1 MLNSPAIVSA
11 LAIGQRIAADATAL
25 LIRLTIGQAFML
37 TGLGKLRNHERTAD
51 FFSSLGIPAPGLQA
65 WFIGGLEL
73 VGGGLLLLGLVTRPI
88 ATLLLGTMAVAI
100 LTADREDFLGALA
113 LSPEKGLTDVVPW
126 MYGLLLLALLAHGAG
141 RLSLDRL
148 IFAKKQPP
156 A

>member
-1 MLNSPAIVSA
+1 MLNPPVVVST
-11 LAIGQRIAADATAL
+11 LAVGQRVAADATAL
-25 LIRLTIGQAFML
+25 LIRLTIGQAFLL

-51 FFSSLGIPAPGLQA
+51 FFASLGIPAPGLQA
-65 WFIGGLEL
+65 WFIGGLEM

-126 MYGLLLLALLAHGAG
+126 IYGLLLLALIAHGAG
-141 RLSLDRL
+141 RVSLDRL